1 MRHPNTTEPTMKP
14 ALSRLSSAALLCATA
29 IATPALAADASVDA
43 RLTARGIQFEV
54 DADGDY
60 KVTYSYKQEN
70 RTQLV
75 FVSGRTEHV
84 NGISIREV
92 FSPAGRVAADGI
104 DGAKALALMADSRAK
119 KLGSWELS
127 GDVLYFVIKLPDS
140 VDGAALEAA
149 MDIAAETADNEEIEL
164 SGEKDEL

>member
-1 MRHPNTTEPTMKP
+1 MKP
-14 ALSRLSSAALLCATA
+14 TLSRLPAVLVLCA
-29 IATPALAADASVDA
+29 ATLAMPALAADASVDA
-43 RLTARGIQFEV
+43 RLKARGVQFEV

-75 FVSGRTEHV
+75 FVSGRTEQV

-104 DGAKALALMADSRAK
+104 DGAKAMALLADSRSK
-119 KLGSWELS
+119 KLGSWEIS

-140 VDGAALEAA
+140 IDGAALEAA
-149 MDIAAETADNEEIEL
+149 MDIASETADNKEIEL
-164 SGEKDEL
+164 SGDKDEL